1 MPPLS
6 LSHPILAPL
15 DRCLTLGAALLNS
28 GQGTRG
34 VTYIHSSAEHE
45 RVGYAELGRRAI
57 NTLGFLQHGGV
68 APGDTVVLV
77 TEDLALFTAVF
88 WACALGGIVVAPI
101 ATPANEDGHAKL
113 ANVIDALPGVW
124 LASDHAARVSA
135 RLREGSLAPGHLLA
149 IDRTMFA
156 AAPGRMHA
164 DAGLDDVVLLQF
176 SSGSTGHPKG
186 VQITSRNLLANTSG
200 FVQRCQLA
208 ADRDLMLNWMPLTHD
223 FGIVFCH
230 VLPVLFGIEQALIPT
245 MVFMRHP
252 LMWMQK
258 ASELGATVSAGPN
271 YAYQHFLKRFRPD
284 QDHGWDLSR
293 LRLVINGAEPISCEL
308 SRSFFEALHRYGLSP
323 LAATPGYGLAEATL
337 MVTLNRPE
345 VPFES
350 IVLDRYRL
358 SPGTRLA
365 RLAHEHPDAIECANV
380 GPASD
385 NVELRITDAHRQPVA
400 DEVIGTIETRG
411 ACVTLGYHGMPE
423 LNQATISAQG
433 WLDTG
438 DLGFISGGHLYITG
452 RRKDLVIINGANYYP
467 HDIENIAAQV
477 PPLDLNMVLAC
488 AIPLPEQ
495 NREGLAIFVRTR
507 FEGEAFFALADRV
520 RDHVLQSMG
529 VPVDHCLPVQQ
540 IPKTT
545 SGKLRRFLLSQ
556 QFQAGE
562 FDTDVQAAREHSV
575 RSQLRVAWDRGEPV
589 AFREALV
596 AEAAR
601 LAPWADW
608 TDPETARAPL
618 MELGFGSLRIV
629 EFLNRLNL
637 ALQQQWPV
645 SMMFDHASV
654 ERLAE
659 HLLAERHARSAQ
671 EPTPTP
677 LQAQVQVEVPD
688 VALPVVQ
695 PAGGDIAI
703 IGLGCRFPG
712 DANTPEDF
720 WNLLVEARD
729 ATGPFP
735 SDRWNPAFNAAATT
749 DRGAYLQGLDRFDHR
764 FFRLT
769 PVEAERLDP
778 QQRLLLTVS
787 WEAFENAGLD
797 PLRLKGSD
805 TGVFTGIS
813 GSDYAQAEARSANLS
828 DIGPYA
834 FSGSA
839 TSIASGRLSFF
850 YGFEGPNVALDTA
863 CSSALSAL
871 HWAVRALRAG
881 ECDLALASAVNLILS
896 PEMQVGL
903 SRMNA
908 LSPDGCCRTF
918 DAAANG
924 YARGEGCA
932 SVVIKRLEDALRDGD
947 PIRAVIKGS
956 AMNHDGASNGLTA
969 PNGRAQEKVIRAALR
984 DAGLAPGDI
993 DYVEAHG
1000 TGTAL
1005 GDPVEVMALAAAYGH
1020 GRGAEHPLWVGSV
1033 KTNVAHLEA
1042 AAGMASLCKVVAALQ
1057 HGTLPPTL
1065 HLTQPNPM
1073 IPWDRVPVRVVDRVM
1088 PWPAGSPDRPRRAG
1102 LSAFGMSGTNVHL
1115 LLEAAPAR
1123 SAPVPDHP
1131 QEPLAPVLVALSART
1146 ESALVEAAHR
1156 HAAWLR
1162 AHPDQLADLAR
1173 TLACHRARFPVRQSV
1188 VGREAAEVAQA
1199 LERIAPARRPSSSTA
1214 PAVVWVFP
1222 GQGSQQAGAV
1232 RDLIDREPVFRAA
1245 LEQAQ
1250 QVLGTWLPRPLLDLL
1265 QQGSP
1270 EELAETE
1277 VTQPVIVACGLALAA
1292 LWRSWGIRPQAVLG
1306 HSVGEITAAAV
1317 AGAITSEA
1325 ALQFAAERG
1334 ALMQRLPA
1342 GAMLAVACGEAQV
1355 REVLLACG
1363 ADLSIA
1369 AINGPRSL
1377 TLSGTPE
1384 AVETAAGLLAARGLR
1399 HSRLDVTRAFHSA
1412 MMDPVLTALQAAA
1425 QRLQPTEPAIA
1436 LHSGLTGER
1445 VDAALL
1451 SQPDFW
1457 SRHARQPV
1465 RYHDALM
1472 GVSLPGAVHMELG
1485 TRPVLATLAAVH
1497 LPDTPW
1503 LTCADGAA
1511 QMSAPVLA
1519 SLGRA
1524 HDLGCDV
1531 DWPAVFRHRPG
1542 RFADVPLHP
1551 FQGST
1556 PMLSTVHAEIS
1567 PPATAPVLAPALAPV
1582 PLPTPTP
1589 VPAAAPTATPHAAV
1603 QAALRR
1609 IVRNVAGLQDED
1621 ITPDANWF
1629 ALGLDSL
1636 LVLQLQLALCKDFDV
1651 DIKLNDVFEQG
1662 TTLDDLTALV
1672 ASRLP
1677 ADSPLRTPLPT
1688 MPAVPV
1694 VVPVVPVA
1702 SAVTPVAP
1710 AAALPMPGGDVEAL
1724 LARQIDALSNL
1735 FRQQLSVL
1743 QGLGVPVTAPVV
1755 TPPPAIPVTPVTK
1768 AAEPVTPPPTREIKG
1783 LYKKIPGQKA
1793 DWSADKLAHV
1803 HRLATDY
1810 NARTTGSKRITAEGR
1825 AVYANPRAVIGFRPE
1840 WKELTYPLH
1849 VDRADGAHVWDVD
1862 GNRYVDITM
1871 GFGATLLGHNPP
1883 CVREAVAEELLRG
1896 APLGPQTPHALR
1908 VARLLADM
1916 TGNERVGFFT
1926 TGSEAVMVAA
1936 RLARAVT
1943 QRSRIVIFTNA
1954 YHGTF
1959 DGFLAMGWV
1968 DDGQPRTYPLADGTP
1983 ARMVEDV
1990 VVLRYG
1996 DPRSLEVI
2004 RGMAHELAAVLVEP
2018 VQSRDPLV
2026 QPAEFLRELRQITAD
2041 SGTALVF
2048 DEMIMGFRVHPG
2060 GAQHHFGIQAD
2071 ICTYGKIVGGGL
2083 PIGVVAGKARF
2094 LDAIDGGAWQYGDDS
2109 VPSARTAFVAGTFNS
2124 HPLSM
2129 AAAAAVLTH
2138 LREAGPALQERLNA
2152 RTADLAARLNTVFEQ
2167 EQAPIRCVQFSS
2179 LFRFEFAEDTEVLN
2193 YHLLRQ
2199 GVFVWEGRNCFLS
2212 TAHSDED
2219 IDFLVQAVR
2228 QGVRSMR
2235 AEGYLSVPAVPPQ
2248 RVVPAVVPAVVDVH
2262 LGR

>member
-1 MPPLS
+1 MTPLS
-6 LSHPILAPL
+6 LSHPVLAPL
-15 DRCLTLGAALLNS
+15 DSGLTLGEALLKS
-28 GQGTRG
+28 GQGSRG

-45 RVGYAELGRRAI
+45 RVGYAELGRRAVA
-57 NTLGFLQHGGV
+57 TLGYLQTCGV
-68 APGDTVVLV
+68 VPGDVVVLV

-113 ANVIDALPGVW
+113 ANVVEALPGAW
-124 LASDHAARVSA
+124 LASDHPERVSA
-135 RLREGSLAPGHLLA
+135 RLCEAAMAPGHLLSLA
-149 IDRTMFA
+149 RTMFDV
-156 AAPGRMHA
+156 APGRLQA
-164 DAGLDDVVLLQF
+164 GAGLDDVVLLQF
-176 SSGSTGHPKG
+176 SSGSTGNPKG

-200 FVQRCQLA
+200 FVHRCKLT

-308 SRSFFEALHRYGLSP
+308 SRSFFLALHRYGLSP

-358 SPGTRLA
+358 APGTRLA
-365 RLAHEHPDAIECANV
+365 RLAHDHPDAIECANV
-380 GPASD
+380 GPVSD

-423 LNQATISAQG
+423 LNRATINAEG

-488 AIPLPEQ
+488 AVPLPEQ
-495 NREGLAIFVRTR
+495 NREGLAVFVRTR
-507 FEGEAFFALADRV
+507 AEGAAFFELADRV
-520 RDHVLQSMG
+520 RDHVLQCMG

-545 SGKLRRFLLSQ
+545 SGKLRRFLLSE
-556 QFQAGE
+556 QFQAGV
-562 FDTDVQAAREHSV
+562 FDTDVQAARDWMA
-575 RSQLRVAWDRGEPV
+575 RGQLRRAWDHGEPM
-589 AFREALV
+589 AFRSALV

-608 TDPETARAPL
+608 TAAETAQAPL

-654 ERLAE
+654 DRLAE
-659 HLLAERHARSAQ
+659 HLMAQRHALPAPVQAPAAPLPPAAQ
-671 EPTPTP
+671 H
-677 LQAQVQVEVPD
+677 VNR
-688 VALPVVQ
+688 
-695 PAGGDIAI
+695 DIAI

-712 DANTPEDF
+712 DADTPDAF
-720 WNLLVEARD
+720 WTLLVEGTD
-729 ATGPFP
+729 TTGPFP
-735 SDRWNPAFNAAATT
+735 SDRWNPALNAAATT

-787 WEAFENAGLD
+787 WEAFESAGLD
-797 PLRLKGSD
+797 PVRLKGSD

-813 GSDYAQAEARSANLS
+813 GSDYAQAEARGARLS

-863 CSSALSAL
+863 CSSALSAV

-908 LSPDGCCRTF
+908 LSPDGRCRTF
-918 DAAANG
+918 DAAASG

-932 SVVIKRLEDALRDGD
+932 SVVLKRLEDALRDGD

-984 DAGLAPGDI
+984 DAGLTPGDI

-1005 GDPVEVMALAAAYGH
+1005 GDPVEVMALAAAYGSGH
-1020 GRGAEHPLWVGSV
+1020 GADHPLWVGSV

-1042 AAGMASLCKVVAALQ
+1042 AAGMASLCKVVASLQ
-1057 HGTLPPTL
+1057 HATLPPTL

-1073 IPWDRVPVRVVDRVM
+1073 IPWGTVPIRVVDQVM
-1088 PWPAGSPDRPRRAG
+1088 PWPSGSPDAPDRPRRAG

-1115 LLEAAPAR
+1115 LLEAAPA
-1123 SAPVPDHP
+1123 SPVPERAHP
-1131 QEPLAPVLVALSART
+1131 QAPALVALSART
-1146 ESALVEAAHR
+1146 EGALVEMAHR

-1162 AHPDQLADLAR
+1162 GHPDQLDDLAH
-1173 TLACHRARFPVRQSV
+1173 TVACHRTRWPVRQSV
-1188 VGREAAEVAQA
+1188 VGQDAAEVALA
-1199 LERIAPARRPSSSTA
+1199 LERMAPARRPATGSP
-1214 PAVVWVFP
+1214 PAVVFVFP

-1250 QVLGTWLPRPLLDLL
+1250 QVLDTHLPRPLLDLL
-1265 QQGSP
+1265 QHGSR
-1270 EELAETE
+1270 EELAETR

-1317 AGAITSEA
+1317 AGAITPEA
-1325 ALQFAAERG
+1325 ALRFAAERG
-1334 ALMQRLPA
+1334 ALMQQLPT
-1342 GAMLAVACGEAQV
+1342 GAMLAAACSVAEA
-1355 REVLLACG
+1355 RDVLNACG
-1363 ADLSIA
+1363 ADLSLA

-1384 AVETAAGLLAARGLR
+1384 AVAMAADLLAARGLR

-1412 MMDPVLTALQAAA
+1412 MMDPILVELQAAA
-1425 QRLQPTEPAIA
+1425 QRLQPVEPGIA

-1445 VDAALL
+1445 VEAALL
-1451 SQPDFW
+1451 SRPDFW
-1457 SRHARQPV
+1457 SRHAREPV
-1465 RYHDALM
+1465 RYHDALL
-1472 GVSLPGAVHMELG
+1472 GLSLPGAVHIELG
-1485 TRPVLATLAAVH
+1485 ARPVLATLAALH

-1511 QMSAPVLA
+1511 HMLPAVLA

-1524 HDLGCDV
+1524 HDLGCEV
-1531 DWPAVFRHRPG
+1531 DWAAVFRHRPG
-1542 RFADVPLHP
+1542 RFTHVPHHP
-1551 FQGST
+1551 FQGLT
-1556 PMLSTVHAEIS
+1556 PMLSTVRPETS
-1567 PPATAPVLAPALAPV
+1567 PAPA
-1582 PLPTPTP
+1582 PTP
-1589 VPAAAPTATPHAAV
+1589 VPTSIPVVSAPVPAPTVTPHAAV
-1603 QAALRR
+1603 QSALRR
-1609 IVRNVAGLQDED
+1609 MVRNVAGLQDED

-1651 DIKLNDVFEQG
+1651 DVKLNDVFEHG

-1672 ASRLP
+1672 VARLP
-1677 ADSPLRTPLPT
+1677 AASPLHAPSAAVAAAAVPVAP
-1688 MPAVPV
+1688 MPAV
-1694 VVPVVPVA
+1694 
-1702 SAVTPVAP
+1702 AP
-1710 AAALPMPGGDVEAL
+1710 AWAPVTSAAVPMPMPGGDVEAL

-1743 QGLGVPVTAPVV
+1743 QGLGVPDTAAAAPMAAPVTVPVTAPVAAPVV
-1755 TPPPAIPVTPVTK
+1755 TPAAATPTAK
-1768 AAEPVTPPPTREIKG
+1768 AADPLDKPPTREIKG

-1803 HRLATDY
+1803 EGLAAAY
-1810 NARTTGSKRITAEGR
+1810 NARTTASKRIAAEGR
-1825 AVYANPRAVIGFRPE
+1825 SVYANPRAVIGFRPE

-1849 VDRADGAHVWDVD
+1849 VDRADGAYVWDVD
-1862 GNRYVDITM
+1862 GHRYVDITM
-1871 GFGATLLGHNPP
+1871 GFGATLLGHNPSF
-1883 CVREAVAEELLRG
+1883 VREAVAEELQRG

-1908 VARLLADM
+1908 VAQLIADM
-1916 TGNERVGFFT
+1916 TGAERVGFFT

-1943 QRSRIVIFTNA
+1943 QRTRIVIFTNA

-1996 DPRSLEVI
+1996 DPRSLAVI

-2018 VQSRDPLV
+2018 VQSRDPV
-2026 QPAEFLRELRQITAD
+2026 TQPAEFLRELRQITAA

-2071 ICTYGKIVGGGL
+2071 ICTYGKVVGGGL

-2109 VPSARTAFVAGTFNS
+2109 VPSARTAFVAGTFNN

-2138 LREAGPALQERLNA
+2138 LRDAGPALQAQLNA
-2152 RTADLAARLNTVFEQ
+2152 RTTALAERLNTVFEQ
-2167 EQAPIRCVQFSS
+2167 EQAPIRCVHFSS

-2193 YHLLRQ
+2193 YHLLQQ

-2212 TAHSDED
+2212 TAHTDED
-2219 IDFLVQAVR
+2219 IEFLVQAVR
-2228 QGVRSMR
+2228 QGVREMR
-2235 AEGYLSVPAVPPQ
+2235 SGGYLPAREVPPQ
-2248 RVVPAVVPAVVDVH
+2248 SAVPDH
-2262 LGR
+2262 STLG

>member
-1 MPPLS
+1 MTLLS

-15 DRCLTLGAALLNS
+15 DRCRTVGEALLRS

-34 VTYIHSSAEHE
+34 VTYLHSSTEHE
-45 RVGYAELGRRAI
+45 RVGYAELGHRAI
-57 NTLGFLQHGGV
+57 ATLGHLQACGV
-68 APGDTVVLV
+68 VPGDTVVLV

-88 WACALGGIVVAPI
+88 WACALGGFVVAPI
-101 ATPANEDGHAKL
+101 ATPANEDGHTKL
-113 ANVIDALPGVW
+113 ANVVETLPGAW
-124 LASDHAARVSA
+124 LASDQLD
-135 RLREGSLAPGHLLA
+135 RLLVRLPAGAMAPEHLLA
-149 IDRTMFA
+149 LGRTMFEA
-156 AAPGRMHA
+156 TPGCLHEG
-164 DAGLDDVVLLQF
+164 AGPDDVVLLQF
-176 SSGSTGHPKG
+176 SSGSTGQPKG
-186 VQITSRNLLANTSG
+186 VRITSRNLLANTSG

-271 YAYQHFLKRFRPD
+271 YAYQHFLKRFRAD
-284 QDHGWDLSR
+284 QDYAWDLR
-293 LRLVINGAEPISCEL
+293 ALRLVINGAEPISCGL
-308 SRSFFEALHRYGLSP
+308 SRSFFQALHRYGLSP

-358 SPGTRLA
+358 APGTRLA
-365 RLAHEHPDAIECANV
+365 RLEFGHPDAIECANV

-385 NVELRITDAHRQPVA
+385 NVELRITDAHRQPV
-400 DEVIGTIETRG
+400 DDGVIGTVETRG

-423 LNQATISAQG
+423 LNQATISAEG

-438 DLGFISGGHLYITG
+438 DLGFISDGHLYITG

-495 NREGLAIFVRTR
+495 DREGLAIFVRTR
-507 FEGEAFFALADRV
+507 VEGEAFLELADRV
-520 RDHVLQSMG
+520 RDHVLQHMG

-545 SGKLRRFLLSQ
+545 SGKLRRFLLAQ
-556 QFQAGE
+556 QFQAGT
-562 FDTDVQAAREHSV
+562 FDADVQASRDHMARG
-575 RSQLRVAWDRGEPV
+575 RLRQAWDRGERV
-589 AFREALV
+589 AFRAALV

-608 TDPETARAPL
+608 TDPETAQAPL
-618 MELGFGSLRIV
+618 MELGFGSLRVV

-654 ERLAE
+654 DRLAE
-659 HLLAERHARSAQ
+659 HLLTQRGASLV
-671 EPTPTP
+671 P
-677 LQAQVQVEVPD
+677 VPD
-688 VALPVVQ
+688 PVV
-695 PAGGDIAI
+695 PPLAVHSKDSKGRDIAI

-712 DANTPEDF
+712 EADTPEAF
-720 WNLLVEARD
+720 WTLLVESTD
-729 ATGPFP
+729 TTGPFP
-735 SDRWNPAFNAAATT
+735 ADRWNPALNASATT

-778 QQRLLLTVS
+778 QQRLLLSVS
-787 WEAFENAGLD
+787 WEALESAGLD

-813 GSDYAQAEARSANLS
+813 GSDYAQAEARGARLA

-863 CSSALSAL
+863 CSSALSAV
-871 HWAVRALRAG
+871 HGAVRSLRAG

-908 LSPDGCCRTF
+908 LSPDGRCRTF
-918 DAAANG
+918 DAAADG

-932 SVVIKRLEDALRDGD
+932 SVVLKRLEDALRDGD

-993 DYVEAHG
+993 DYVECHG

-1005 GDPVEVMALAAAYGH
+1005 GDPVEVMALAAAYGSGH
-1020 GRGAEHPLWVGSV
+1020 GDGHPLWVGSV

-1042 AAGMASLCKVVAALQ
+1042 AAGMASLCKVVAALE

-1065 HLTQPNPM
+1065 HQRQPNPM
-1073 IPWDRVPVRVVDRVM
+1073 IPWDTVPVRVVDQVM
-1088 PWPAGSPDRPRRAG
+1088 PWPSRSPDQPRRAG

-1115 LLEAAPAR
+1115 LLEAAPVLLQR
-1123 SAPVPDHP
+1123 SPPSAMPERDHTAHTAHTG
-1131 QEPLAPVLVALSART
+1131 ESVLVALSART
-1146 ESALVEAAHR
+1146 EGALVAMAHR

-1162 AHPDQLADLAR
+1162 AHPDRLDDLAR
-1173 TLACHRARFPVRQSV
+1173 TVACHRTRWPVRQSV
-1188 VGREAAEVAQA
+1188 VGRDAADVAQA
-1199 LERIAPARRPSSSTA
+1199 LERIAPARRPTTGTA
-1214 PAVVWVFP
+1214 PPVVFVFP

-1250 QVLGTWLPRPLLDLL
+1250 QVLDTYLPRPLLDLL
-1265 QQGSP
+1265 QDGTS
-1270 EELAETE
+1270 EELAETG
-1277 VTQPVIVACGLALAA
+1277 VTQAVVVACGLALAA
-1292 LWRSWGIRPQAVLG
+1292 LWRSWGIQPQAVLG

-1317 AGAITSEA
+1317 AGAITPEA
-1325 ALQFAAERG
+1325 ALRFAAERG
-1334 ALMQRLPA
+1334 ALMQRLPT
-1342 GAMLAVACGEAQV
+1342 GAMLAVACGVAEV
-1355 REVLLACG
+1355 RDVLQACG

-1369 AINGPRSL
+1369 AINGPRAL
-1377 TLSGTPE
+1377 TLSGTPQ
-1384 AVETAAGLLAARGLR
+1384 AVATAADMLAARGLR

-1412 MMDPVLTALQAAA
+1412 MMDPILAELDVAA
-1425 QRLQPTEPAIA
+1425 QRLQPIEPGIA
-1436 LHSGLTGER
+1436 LHSGVTGER

-1451 SQPDFW
+1451 SPPGFW
-1457 SRHARQPV
+1457 SRHAREPV
-1465 RYHDALM
+1465 RYHDALL
-1472 GVSLPGAVHMELG
+1472 GLSLPGAIHIELG
-1485 TRPVLATLAAVH
+1485 TRPVLATLAALH

-1511 QMSAPVLA
+1511 HMLHPVRT
-1519 SLGRA
+1519 SLGRV
-1524 HDLGCDV
+1524 HDLGGDV
-1531 DWPAVFRHRPG
+1531 DWTAVFCHRPG
-1542 RFADVPLHP
+1542 RFADVPSYP
-1551 FQGST
+1551 FQGLT
-1556 PMLSTVHAEIS
+1556 PMLPTVRPETSHLPAGMGVS
-1567 PPATAPVLAPALAPV
+1567 PSAFSSFSAAPAPAPV
-1582 PLPTPTP
+1582 P
-1589 VPAAAPTATPHAAV
+1589 APHATV
-1603 QAALRR
+1603 QTALRKL
-1609 IVRNVAGLQDED
+1609 VRNVAGLQDED

-1636 LVLQLQLALCKDFDV
+1636 LVLQLQLALCKDFGV
-1651 DIKLNDVFEQG
+1651 DIKLQDVFEHG
-1662 TTLDDLTALV
+1662 TTLNDLSALV
-1672 ASRLP
+1672 MERLP
-1677 ADSPLRTPLPT
+1677 ADSPLRAPP
-1688 MPAVPV
+1688 
-1694 VVPVVPVA
+1694 PVVPTASVA
-1702 SAVTPVAP
+1702 PDRLPVAP
-1710 AAALPMPGGDVEAL
+1710 AAVTLPMPGGDVEAL
-1724 LARQIDALSNL
+1724 LARQIDALGNL
-1735 FRQQLSVL
+1735 FRQQLEVL
-1743 QGLGVPVTAPVV
+1743 QGLGATGTDSPVAAPVRTPARAPVV
-1755 TPPPAIPVTPVTK
+1755 AAPVATTAK
-1768 AAEPVTPPPTREIKG
+1768 AVDPIDRPPTREIKG
-1783 LYKKIPGQKA
+1783 LYKKIPSQKA
-1793 DWSADKLAHV
+1793 NWGADKLAHV
-1803 HRLATDY
+1803 RRLAADY
-1810 NARTTGSKRITAEGR
+1810 NARTAGSKRLATEGR
-1825 AVYANPRAVIGFRPE
+1825 TVYANPRAVIGFRPE

-1862 GNRYVDITM
+1862 GHRYVDITM
-1871 GFGATLLGHNPP
+1871 GFGATLLGHNPSF
-1883 CVREAVAEELLRG
+1883 VREAVTEELQRG

-1908 VARLLADM
+1908 VAQLIADM
-1916 TGNERVGFFT
+1916 TGAERVGFFT

-1943 QRSRIVIFTNA
+1943 QRTRIVIFTNA

-1983 ARMVEDV
+1983 AGMVEDV

-1996 DPRSLEVI
+1996 DARSLEVI

-2018 VQSRDPLV
+2018 VQSRDPAI
-2026 QPAEFLRELRQITAD
+2026 QPTEFLHELRQITAA

-2071 ICTYGKIVGGGL
+2071 ICTYGKVVGGGL

-2138 LREAGPALQERLNA
+2138 LRDAGPALQERLNA
-2152 RTADLAARLNTVFEQ
+2152 RTAALAARLNTVFEQ
-2167 EQAPIRCVQFSS
+2167 EQAPIRCVHFSS

-2219 IDFLVQAVR
+2219 IDFLVQAVC
-2228 QGVRSMR
+2228 QGVREMR
-2235 AEGYLSVPAVPPQ
+2235 VGGYLPALDRDTV
-2248 RVVPAVVPAVVDVH
+2248 R
-2262 LGR
+2262 